1 MPKAKGSIVKGLEL
15 QSVRVERDDEDTQVI
30 LGMTHFIKTVPQAK
44 FGVAFCEASAK
55 CLVRWDGND
64 DRLKELA
71 RKNAYAIGAGHSF
84 IIMLKGAFPINILR
98 TLRTVPEVCDII
110 CATAND
116 LDVIVVQ
123 NERGRGIV
131 GVIDGKRPAGIEG
144 PEDQKWRRDF
154 LRKIGHPRGGE
165 RGRFDHLRVK
175 FLYR

>member
-1 MPKAKGSIVKGLEL
+1 MPKAKGSSIVKGLEL

-30 LGMTHFIKTVPQAK
+30 LGMTHFIKTVEDVYEAIINTVPQAK

-116 LDVIVVQ
+116 LDVIVVE
-123 NERGRGIV
+123 NERGRGIL
-131 GVIDGKRPAGIEG
+131 GVIDGKKPAGIEG

-154 LRKIGHPRGGE
+154 LRKIGY
-165 RGRFDHLRVK
+165 K
-175 FLYR
+175 F

>member
-1 MPKAKGSIVKGLEL
+1 MPKAKGSSKGLEL

-30 LGMTHFIKTVPQAK
+30 LGMTHFIKTVEDVYEAIINTVPQAK

-98 TLRTVPEVCDII
+98 VLRTVPEVCEII
-110 CATAND
+110 CASAND
-116 LDVIVVQ
+116 LDVIVVE
-123 NERGRGIV
+123 NERGRGIL
-131 GVIDGKRPAGIEG
+131 GVIDGKKPAGIEG
-144 PEDQKWRRDF
+144 PQDQKWRRDF
-154 LRKIGHPRGGE
+154 LRKIGY
-165 RGRFDHLRVK
+165 K
-175 FLYR
+175 F

>member
-30 LGMTHFIKTVPQAK
+30 LGMTHFIKTVEDVYEAIINTVPQAK

-64 DRLKELA
+64 ERLKELA

-116 LDVIVVQ
+116 LDVLVVE

-131 GVIDGKRPAGIEG
+131 GVIDGKKPAGIEG

-154 LRKIGHPRGGE
+154 LRKIGY
-165 RGRFDHLRVK
+165 K
-175 FLYR
+175 F

>member
-1 MPKAKGSIVKGLEL
+1 MPKAKGSTIKGLDI

-30 LGMTHFIKTVPQAK
+30 LGMTHFIKTVEDVYEAIINTVPQAK

-98 TLRTVPEVCDII
+98 VLRMVPEVCDIL

-116 LDVIVVQ
+116 LDVIVIE
-123 NERGRGIV
+123 NERGRGIL
-131 GVIDGKRPAGIEG
+131 GVIDGKKPAGIEG

-154 LRKIGHPRGGE
+154 LRKIGY
-165 RGRFDHLRVK
+165 K
-175 FLYR
+175 F

>member
-1 MPKAKGSIVKGLEL
+1 MPKAKGDSIGKGLGL
-15 QSVRVERDDEDTQVI
+15 HSVRVERDDEDTQII
-30 LGMTHFIKTVPQAK
+30 LGMAHFIKTVEDVYEAIINTVPQAK

-84 IIMLKGAFPINILR
+84 LIMLKGAYPINILR
-98 TLRTVPEVCDII
+98 VLRTVPEICDIM
-110 CATAND
+110 CASAND
-116 LDVIVVQ
+116 LDVIVVE
-123 NERGRGIV
+123 NERGRGII

-154 LRKIGHPRGGE
+154 LRKIGY
-165 RGRFDHLRVK
+165 K
-175 FLYR
+175 F